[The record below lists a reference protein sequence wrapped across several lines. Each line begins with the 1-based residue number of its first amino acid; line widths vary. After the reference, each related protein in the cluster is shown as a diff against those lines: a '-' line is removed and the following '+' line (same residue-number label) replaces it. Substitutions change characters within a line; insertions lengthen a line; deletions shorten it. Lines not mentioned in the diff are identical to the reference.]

1 MQYLG
6 MPLTVSRLRKVHL
19 QYLIDRIKARL
30 ASWKKKLLS
39 AGSRRELVLSVL
51 SSMPIYV
58 MTALKIPK
66 QIIQEIDK
74 ARRKFLWDGGD
85 EFHGGKCKVNWQRV
99 CRPIKYGGL
108 GVSNLTKMGR
118 ALHLR
123 WLWYEWTFPDKP
135 WIGMPTPCDEQDA
148 ELFAASTTVT
158 IGDSR
163 KALFWESPWVSSS
176 PLKTMAPNLY
186 RHARRKK
193 RTVANAL
200 QDNKWINDIRH
211 NLTSVLVTKFFKV
224 FEILW
229 ESNTTLSQG
238 VQDSIQ
244 WKWTPTGSYT
254 AKVNLSNAVPGQH
267 PIIIGNCSLE
277 VLGTVQMQ
285 FFCLAAPSK

>member
-1 MQYLG
+1 
-6 MPLTVSRLRKVHL
+6 
-19 QYLIDRIKARL
+19 
-30 ASWKKKLLS
+30 
-39 AGSRRELVLSVL
+39 
-51 SSMPIYV
+51 MPIYV

-211 NLTSVLVTKFFKV
+211 NLTSMLVTEFFKV

-229 ESNTTLSQG
+229 ESNTTLSQDIRDG
-238 VQDSIQ
+238 VSVGALRRLWQPEEDGRVVDG
-244 WKWTPTGSYT
+244 WRGEAAVGSGGDGAAGEAT
-254 AKVNLSNAVPGQH
+254 VPEAEVKVEELGVDAAGEESRRRGEVRVQPGELLPQ
-267 PIIIGNCSLE
+267 LR
-277 VLGTVQMQ
+277 
-285 FFCLAAPSK
+285 